1 MDSQSPITASQ
12 TQNTQNAD
20 CSPGERSEKEDL
32 NDDSSTDFKG
42 DVTRDNL
49 QGRFLVQRSV
59 AMLEQCCNH
68 LK

>member
-1 MDSQSPITASQ
+1 MDSQSPSTASEM
-12 TQNTQNAD
+12 QNTQNTD

-32 NDDSSTDFKG
+32 NDDSSTEFKG

-49 QGRFLVQRSV
+49 QGWFLVQRSV
-59 AMLEQCCNH
+59 AMLEQCCKH

>member
-1 MDSQSPITASQ
+1 MISSSMDSQSPSTASQ
-12 TQNTQNAD
+12 MQNTQNTD

-49 QGRFLVQRSV
+49 QFKVVNGSRI
-59 AMLEQCCNH
+59 N
-68 LK
+68 